1 MSTPAEP
8 LPPIVFVLGK
18 GGVGRSTVATA
29 LAAGFAARG
38 ERTVIAQ
45 WSVEDAISPW
55 FGKPATGFTAQ
66 ALVPNLATK
75 NFTLE
80 ASFEEY
86 FVDHLKSRAFYRAV
100 IANRHVRRAMT
111 AVPGLAELMF
121 LGNAMAMISIER
133 SADRVIVDAPAMG
146 HGASL
151 FAMPRITRS
160 LGLAGLLA
168 VECERVAAMLADPRR
183 SAVVVATTPD
193 ELAVEETL
201 EFWPRIEHELGR
213 PPVAVAINFSVAALG
228 ELPADPRACS
238 WFTDLA
244 GWPELAMLYRH
255 LAHRAARERVLA
267 DRLAATRRFAIEDAV
282 LVEDDPIPRT
292 ILARAT
298 AVLEPLWSAPLQ
310 GVR

>member
-1 MSTPAEP
+1 MSTHTEP

-18 GGVGRSTVATA
+18 GGVGRSTVAAA
-29 LAAGFAARG
+29 LAAGFATRG
-38 ERTVIAQ
+38 ERVTLAQ
-45 WSVEDAISPW
+45 WTVEDAISPW
-55 FGKPATGFTAQ
+55 FGLAPAGFTAQ
-66 ALVPNLATK
+66 AIAPGLVTK

-100 IANRHVRRAMT
+100 IANRHVRRVMT

-121 LGNAMAMISIER
+121 LGNAMAMIEIER

-168 VECERVAAMLADPRR
+168 VECERVAAMLGDRTR
-183 SAVVVATTPD
+183 SAVVVTTTPD

-201 EFWPRIEHELGR
+201 EFWPRIERELGR
-213 PPVAVAINFSVAALG
+213 PPAALAINFSVAPLG
-228 ELPADPRACS
+228 ELPADPHACAWFRA
-238 WFTDLA
+238 LA
-244 GWPELAMLYRH
+244 APSELAMLYRH
-255 LAHRAARERVLA
+255 LAHRAARERLLA
-267 DRLAATRRFAIEDAV
+267 DRLAATPWFAIDDAV
-282 LVEDDPIPRT
+282 LVEDDPAPRA
-292 ILARAT
+292 IIARAQ
-298 AVLEPLWSAPLQ
+298 AALEPLWSA
-310 GVR
+310 R